1 MRLLSAALL
10 LSLLTV
16 AASAD
21 DKAPEGDLAR
31 LQGTWTGKYGPD
43 EIDLTIK
50 IDKEKVTIK
59 GDLSDRSFEIHG
71 EVKLDEKASPKR
83 FDWHKFTSAAGEA
96 LPDRLAI
103 YKLEG
108 DSLTICTGGP
118 GGTRP
123 AEFKAGDDGTPSL
136 TVYTRKKVEAKPK
149 SEKPA
154 GSDLARLQGTWTG
167 KYGPEK
173 EIDGTIEV
181 KGEKVVYK
189 IESKGEGF
197 TVSGEVRLNEKASP
211 RTMELVR
218 FLGPNGNDLPA
229 IQAIYK
235 IEGDTLTLC
244 TGGRGAARP
253 TEFKSGDNGPPH
265 LLTYTRKHDEAK
277 PKDDL
282 TALEGK
288 WKTLIGPNKDRPLV
302 LEFKGKSVVARFTS
316 EDGDMTD
323 LKGEVKLDEKATP
336 KTIAFVKFTHA
347 NGDEMPDTLGL
358 YKIEGDSLTLCV
370 NNPGEPRPAEFK
382 AGDGGEAPRVWSL
395 ARQK

>member
-1 MRLLSAALL
+1 MRLLVLL
-10 LSLLTV
+10 MSFLTV

-21 DKAPEGDLAR
+21 DKPLEGDLAK

-71 EVKLDEKASPKR
+71 EVKLDEKASLKR
-83 FDWHKFTSAAGEA
+83 FDWHKFTSAAGEP

-103 YKLEG
+103 YKIEG

-136 TVYTRKKVEAKPK
+136 TVYTRNKAAAKA
-149 SEKPA
+149 ERTA
-154 GSDLARLQGTWTG
+154 GPDLGRLQGTWTG
-167 KYGPEK
+167 KYGPDK

-181 KGEKVVYK
+181 TGEKVVYR
-189 IESKGEGF
+189 IESQGEGF
-197 TVSGEVRLNEKASP
+197 TVSGEVRLDEKASP
-211 RTMELVR
+211 GTMELVK
-218 FLGPNGNDLPA
+218 FVGPNGNALPS

-235 IEGDTLTLC
+235 IEGDTLTIC
-244 TGGRGAARP
+244 TGGRGRARP
-253 TEFKSGDNGPPH
+253 TEFKSGENGPPH
-265 LLTYTRKHDEAK
+265 LITYTRKKDEAK

-282 TALEGK
+282 VALEGK
-288 WKTLIGPNKDRPLV
+288 WKSIGGPSPLV
-302 LEFKGKSVVARFTS
+302 LEIKGKAVVARITGD
-316 EDGDMTD
+316 DGGVSD
-323 LKGEVKLDEKATP
+323 LKGELKLNESATP
-336 KTIAFVKFTHA
+336 KTIDFVKFKNA
-347 NGDEMPDTLGL
+347 DGDDMPDSLGL
-358 YKIEGDSLTLCV
+358 YKVEGDTLTLCV
-370 NNPGEPRPAEFK
+370 NNPGEPRPSEFK
-382 AGDGGEAPRVWSL
+382 AGADGEAPRLWTF